1 MRTICLLLAL
11 LPWHLLAAAPET
23 ADDWRT
29 AAEIDEYRSTPRL
42 DATMAWLE
50 RLAAA
55 TDQIRV
61 GTFGTSPEGR
71 SLPVVVASSDGSFT
85 PQLARE
91 RGKTVLWVQA
101 GIHAGE
107 IEGKDAGLAL
117 LRDLTVGGRHPGL
130 LDRTVL
136 VFIPVF
142 NVDGHERMGPFNRIN
157 QNGPQQMGWRA
168 TAQDLNLN
176 RDHMKADA
184 PEMRAWLDLFQQ
196 WQPHLVV
203 DVHTT
208 NGADYEYDLTWY
220 LEEWGNQSE
229 AVRAWQRDALIGRV
243 FPATDRHGHLL
254 GPYINLVD
262 HRDIRKGLVNFGSGP
277 RFSTGYVALHQRAG
291 LLVETH
297 MLKPYKQRVQATHAL
312 LLELLRELDARGG
325 ALREAVAAGEAA
337 VLERA
342 QDDAPEVA
350 VAFRPTDEAET
361 FALRGVAF
369 SQQRSEV
376 SGDTW
381 TRYDPS
387 TPRRYEVPF
396 RRAMLPAARAALPAA
411 YVLEAS
417 ATEAIARVD
426 AHGLR
431 HFRLPRATT
440 VAARGWRVS
449 NPQWA
454 TAPFEGRIGLVAF
467 DAEDL
472 AREIE
477 LPAGSVVVPLAQ
489 PAADVAVQLFEPQA
503 PDALLRWGFF
513 NAVFERKEY
522 GDPRKLEQLARDL
535 LEARP
540 GLRAEFEQRLADPAF
555 AASPAAR
562 LDFFHRRSP
571 YADPGL
577 GVLPVWRVDRA
588 ALRGLEAGL

>member
-1 MRTICLLLAL
+1 MRPIPALLAL
-11 LPWHLLAAAPET
+11 LLPLVAAAGEPV
-23 ADDWRT
+23 ADWRT
-29 AAEIDEYRSTPRL
+29 AAEIADFRSTPRL

-50 RLAAA
+50 RLAGA
-55 TDQIRV
+55 TDQIRIAS
-61 GTFGTSPEGR
+61 FGTSPEGR
-71 SLPVVVASSDGSFT
+71 ALPVVVASADGSFT
-85 PQLARE
+85 PELARE

-117 LRDLTVGGRHPGL
+117 LRDLTVGGRHAGL
-130 LDRTVL
+130 LEHTVL

-142 NVDGHERMGPFNRIN
+142 NVDGHERMGPYHRIN
-157 QNGPQQMGWRA
+157 QNGPSQMGWRA

-176 RDHMKADA
+176 RDHLKADA
-184 PEMRAWLDLFQQ
+184 PEMRAWLALFQR

-220 LEEWGNQSE
+220 LEEWGNQAE
-229 AVRAWQRDALIGRV
+229 AVRAWQREALVGRV

-277 RFSTGYVALHQRAG
+277 RFSTGYVALHGRPG

-297 MLKPYKQRVQATHAL
+297 MLKPYEQRVQATHAL

-337 VLERA
+337 VLARA
-342 QDDAPEVA
+342 ARDAPEVP
-350 VAFRPTDEAET
+350 VAYRPADEAES
-361 FALRGVAF
+361 FVVRGVAF
-369 SQQRSEV
+369 SQEQSAI

-387 TPRRYEVPF
+387 KPVRYEVPF
-396 RRAMLPAARAALPAA
+396 RRAMLPAASARLPAA

-417 ATEAIARVD
+417 AIEAIARVE

-440 VAARGWRVS
+440 VAARGWRVG
-449 NPQWA
+449 NPRWA
-454 TAPFEGRIGLVAF
+454 GAPFEGRIALTAF

-472 AREIE
+472 VREIE
-477 LPAGSVVVPLAQ
+477 LPPGSVVVPLAQ

-522 GDPRKLEQLARDL
+522 GDPRKLEQLAREL

-540 GLRAEFEQRLADPAF
+540 ELREAFEQRLRDPAF

-562 LDFFHRRSP
+562 LEFFHARSP

-577 GVLPVWRVDRA
+577 GVLPVWRVDA
-588 ALRGLEAGL
+588 AGLRRLEPAS

>member
-1 MRTICLLLAL
+1 MRPIPLLLAL
-11 LPWHLLAAAPET
+11 LLPLSGSAAET
-23 ADDWRT
+23 AADWRT
-29 AAEIDEYRSTPRL
+29 DAEISDYRDTPRL
-42 DATMAWLE
+42 DATMAWLR

-55 TDQIRV
+55 TDAVRV

-71 SLPVVVASSDGSFT
+71 ELPVVVASSDGTFT
-85 PQLARE
+85 PELARA

-107 IEGKDAGLAL
+107 IEGKDAGMAL
-117 LRDLTVGGRHPGL
+117 LRDLTVAARHRGL
-130 LDRTVL
+130 LERTVL

-142 NVDGHERMGPFNRIN
+142 NVDGHERMGPYNRIN
-157 QNGPQQMGWRA
+157 QNGPSRMGWRA

-176 RDHMKADA
+176 RDHVKADA
-184 PEMRAWLDLFQQ
+184 PEMRAWLALFQR

-208 NGADYEYDLTWY
+208 NGADYQYDLTWY
-220 LEEWGNQSE
+220 LEEWGNQAE
-229 AVRAWQRDALIGRV
+229 AVRAWQREALIGRV
-243 FPATDRHGHLL
+243 FPATDRHGHVL

-277 RFSTGYVALHQRAG
+277 RFSTGYVALHGRVG

-297 MLKPYKQRVQATHAL
+297 MLKPYQQRVQATHAL

-325 ALREAVAAGEAA
+325 ALRKAVAAGEAA
-337 VLERA
+337 VLARA
-342 QDDAPEVA
+342 RQELPQVP
-350 VAFRPTDEAET
+350 VAFRPTDDAET
-361 FALRGVAF
+361 FVLRGVAF
-369 SQQRSEV
+369 SQEQSAI

-381 TRYDPS
+381 TRYDPAK
-387 TPRRYEVPF
+387 PVRYEVPF
-396 RRAMLPAARAALPAA
+396 RRAMLPAATARLPAA

-417 ATEAIARVD
+417 ATEAIARVE

-431 HFRLPRATT
+431 HFKLPRASK
-440 VAARGWRVS
+440 VAARGWRVAD
-449 NPQWA
+449 PRWA
-454 TAPFEGRIGLVAF
+454 GAPFEGRIMLTGF
-467 DAEDL
+467 DAADL

-477 LPAGSVVVPLAQ
+477 LPPGSVVVPLAQ

-522 GDPRKLEQLARDL
+522 GDPRKLEQLAREL
-535 LEARP
+535 LEAEP
-540 GLRAEFEQRLADPAF
+540 GLRAAFDQRLEDPAF

-571 YADPGL
+571 YADPHL
-577 GVLPVWRVDRA
+577 GVLPVWRIDRA
-588 ALRGLEAGL
+588 ALRRLESGF